1 MGKGLFG
8 LLKREAYKNKNSLPK
23 AIAFVDYEHWFI
35 SMEKIHH
42 AKPNIQAWF
51 NDLKKK
57 CNIVEVI
64 FFADFSS
71 LDIVTPYSDRSKS
84 TAVYALFL

>member
-35 SMEKIHH
+35 SMEKIHD
-42 AKPNIQAWF
+42 AKPNI
-51 NDLKKK
+51 
-57 CNIVEVI
+57 
-64 FFADFSS
+64 
-71 LDIVTPYSDRSKS
+71 
-84 TAVYALFL
+84 